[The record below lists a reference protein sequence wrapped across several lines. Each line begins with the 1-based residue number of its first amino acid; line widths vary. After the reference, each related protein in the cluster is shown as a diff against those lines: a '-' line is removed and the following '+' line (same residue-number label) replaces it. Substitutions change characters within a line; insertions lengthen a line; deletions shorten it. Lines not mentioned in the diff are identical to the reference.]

1 VLGLNALRLHDV
13 DPVTVPCTF
22 TREELEQVRATLP
35 TGSAATGPRTRRDMR
50 AFVAHERA
58 QLGI

>member
-1 VLGLNALRLHDV
+1 
-13 DPVTVPCTF
+13 VTVPCTF

-35 TGSAATGPRTRRDMR
+35 TGSAATGPRTPSEMR
-50 AFVAHERA
+50 AFVTHERA